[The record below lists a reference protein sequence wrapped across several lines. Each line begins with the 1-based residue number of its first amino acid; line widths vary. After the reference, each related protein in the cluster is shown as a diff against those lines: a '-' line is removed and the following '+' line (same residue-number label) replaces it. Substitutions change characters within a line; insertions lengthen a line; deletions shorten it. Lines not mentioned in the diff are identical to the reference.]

1 MAGMATDRRA
11 AAAYDTVAA
20 DYEARFS
27 DELDAKPRDRQFLDG
42 LATRASGLV
51 LDVGSGPGHVGARI
65 RAAGRPVLAV
75 DLSRAM
81 AAAAARRLDGAVVAD
96 MVHLPVTTASVTDIV
111 AFYSVIHL
119 PRRRLRHV
127 LREFARVLTPGGH
140 VLLSAHEGTDDI
152 TVTEFLDHQ
161 VDLSATF
168 FTLDEL
174 AVAVGDADLEVI
186 SAECRDPYE
195 NEGTTNRLYVQ
206 AAKRRPAIR
215 SG

>member
-1 MAGMATDRRA
+1 MTSSTPSPG
-11 AAAYDTVAA
+11 TVNSSTAWPRERQVWCWTWAA
-20 DYEARFS
+20 D
-27 DELDAKPRDRQFLDG
+27 PVT
-42 LATRASGLV
+42 LA
-51 LDVGSGPGHVGARI
+51 PEFE
-65 RAAGRPVLAV
+65 RPVGR
-75 DLSRAM
+75 SWPSN
-81 AAAAARRLDGAVVAD
+81 
-96 MVHLPVTTASVTDIV
+96 LPVTTASVTDIV

-186 SAECRDPYE
+186 SAERRDPYE